1 MPEMKCSKMNLKSTT
16 SEEVAAQKYELK
28 SMLLK
33 KHSENEQQQKTILRL
48 KESNLQ
54 LNNIIKEQHINIYEQ
69 LNEKEVLQD
78 TIRKLKESKI
88 TLECALKEQKAYKDE
103 LKAIA
108 SKLKEKKEQLQKN
121 VQDLWTENSQLH
133 TSVTDK
139 SSQLALLEI
148 QKKHLYHKITD
159 LQRWNTKLKV
169 AISEGDKQKDAL
181 KDIILNMKGANAKLK
196 YKIVKLMEE
205 KNLIEMKS
213 LVLENVRQELKAT
226 KIQKK
231 SLVFRTSETEE
242 SNIQVLTTKVKLE
255 EKNNKM
261 KGTIKELK
269 DKIQKMEA
277 AALNFEHL
285 RHKLDSAEMQK
296 KELTF
301 KSLEMQKANSQ
312 LLAANRKLEE
322 EKTKLKI
329 TIEEIQGENQQMKA
343 SLIDLEK
350 LRYDSKEIATQNWRL
365 ALENSAIQEANTYLQ
380 AAKVKLEKENNQMK
394 GTIMKLQ
401 DKNYTLEAG
410 ITELNNLKH
419 EIETTET
426 QNKDFIL
433 NNTQLQKTKTQS
445 LAAKGYLEETNE
457 EECTVKEHQIK
468 THQEEAFGTN
478 LEMFKH
484 EQWALETKKE
494 ELKTVEMQKENMQLM
509 TAKDKLEKEND
520 KMKGTIRELQDKSY
534 QLEAYV
540 TELRSEIK
548 TLQSERTFMVKD
560 SEEYEAEKEN
570 NAVNSEAKVIQDR
583 SHQRDIFV
591 TQLKKT
597 FLQPNNREAQ
607 YKAEGSQEN
616 ETNNYLQTTSSN
628 RNLPAPSEGEMHLN
642 ISHKEQQNSMSE
654 GKTSEL
660 QKKKTFL
667 EDETNESCITLDII
681 QIIETYI
688 DAENRKLKSNMLEF
702 QKKNPQLE
710 LFNFNLHE
718 KNIQKEVT
726 RSKNKSLLTSDVKL
740 VNESSK
746 LQANAYCI
754 KDTAEKTEESKMLQD
769 CGLKISEG
777 KNKKTEHK
785 SLEIIAHD
793 VHLQENKDYLQT
805 QQPDLQSIK
814 EDTKQLPKS
823 CASRLQEYA
832 NEIVAKE
839 PKNKNILPNMLKA
852 LQNNAEMHNTIT
864 SLNTATRKV
873 EQKHNMLPGDSLKNS
888 QLGTTVFDARD
899 ITYSHQI
906 QTQNIQNTEPEKKKQ
921 LDTSDSQLQ
930 DNTNNIIAF
939 HSQHNH
945 STTTTTTNNNN
956 NHNNVLEE
964 LEKIGYLHDIVP
976 KQTAA
981 LGKVNE
987 ENKEPQKHGLQCVKI
1002 NTEQLQYKTLQLE
1015 ATVFNLH
1022 HSNDNLQKQ
1031 AQDWQNDKQEN
1042 YILTSKI
1049 REVQG
1054 SKAKQLIEQC
1064 EEKFKNL
1071 ETSIADLKC
1080 VITEEQKESQN
1091 LKDQLTTQTLLAINQ
1106 TMELQ
1111 GLLSEML
1118 MDNSDLQEPVKIL
1131 QTENNKLRS
1140 QITVSE
1146 VNEDV
1151 LKQNESNKKSDKN
1164 TKGTLIIA
1172 EKPFV
1177 EIKKNE
1183 MKAEMYI
1190 SKLQRNTHLKNN
1202 DQQVGS
1208 EELLLKIQQL
1218 PASYEKVVNENRL
1231 LKAMVSELKVK
1242 LAQSS
1247 HKVEEQLI
1255 QNEKKSENSS
1265 VKSINYQVLTNN
1277 QIQSPK
1283 QSEIRSEEKEV
1294 PEKLVYQLEKRLLE
1308 EQFELCSLRLQI
1320 ESQRKEFDTEKSKLE
1335 NKIVELNSN
1344 IELLNKNVKNCEKE
1358 IKSMEITASE
1368 QEKMLSEEQMY
1379 SSKMRSKMNQ
1389 LIHAAEEEKG
1399 QLELMMDELLQENTR
1414 LQHIINDHEERATVK
1429 VRETEEKMKTTK
1441 VQGEEKL
1448 NEKHFELMVP
1458 VSDIAKLQEIINV
1471 LQNRN
1476 NKLQETIE
1484 VYGADKALLEEA
1496 LIHVDDELAEA
1507 RSHFQKQE
1515 RTLQIKL
1522 NAAKEMI
1529 RKLQSENDKLVNN
1542 ELQLQRNLTKLG
1554 EQRLLLLDMIPC
1566 KKGYSV
1572 NEIKSHEPDNSGEII
1587 KNVDEDNVTEAEYSV
1602 FDTKEQYCE
1611 ISKQPTDADIDFNML
1626 QDQAL
1631 VLAEML
1637 LEPQVE
1643 FRNQNIQ
1650 LARMEHTKESLQ
1662 QSVRELSD
1670 TNNKLQ
1676 SEIKKLKEERSVLEL
1691 NIIDLKIRLKDEH
1704 GSVSASET
1712 KLQEIEGEKIY
1723 LEKMVAELLND
1734 NTKFQDKIDS
1744 LEEKVSVV
1752 SAQYLGKVYNLT
1764 HGGMDTKSH
1773 KTDGIN
1779 VNEME
1784 GMQENICIIQEIDIN
1799 LEVRNSKLD
1808 EAENLEGTVTELGK
1822 TVSQKHLLNEN
1833 AGTHQSNSGFKN
1845 IFSLHGKE
1853 EGKWACRDTVKDKNK
1868 ETSIRES
1875 KNKSNLVADISDS
1888 QVQVDSKTEL
1898 WLKDK
1903 TKAGDKKHFSNS
1915 VDKCNVL
1922 PSHTSDRKYSGN
1934 SELVFNLID
1943 VGLQLQ
1949 EDCKHFQPML
1959 PHVTQFADEQV
1970 KKMKGSNEKLHGN
1983 ITELQVKKKCLEKT
1997 TYTPQIISIGRN
2009 PNASLSF
2016 SASRVLDQNIKLQKT
2031 ANSLQRRKPLLELGL
2046 CDCDNQVKATDQK
2059 NICLYEQLTVK
2070 IIDEDRHHNNTILQ
2084 HEDTQT
2090 DTQQELDSFI
2100 GMQEE
2105 LKGSAAP
2112 DDQTKVGN
2120 VGTEEVKEL
2129 QEENK
2134 RLKHDIQQHKE
2145 QSTFFQNTV
2154 SSLNEKLSEHINCSK
2169 VEENFINEK
2178 KITEQQ
2184 NVLLQNTVNML
2195 QKDNKKLVESQVTF
2209 ENDNHLLNERISK
2222 LCQML
2227 NENRQFSKREYESD
2241 QEEKKHEDMSKLETM
2256 FLKHKIFA
2264 EQHNQIDLRVL
2275 NTANEPQ
2282 ETIQPFPD
2290 GSEDLQARVLELQEI
2305 ANDLQEKCLLELELC
2320 KHDNRVMVEDQKDSS
2335 LQEKCK
2341 DYQDSNNELQNNI
2354 SYLDKG
2360 TSEDT
2365 YKDKSK
2371 NSKMAET
2378 MKLLQV
2384 SNEKSILTIQNLEK
2398 EKQLLKET
2406 VLDLINKLCNEHKL
2420 FSCTESQTNNTEDQ
2434 KAYSKQGIE
2443 ELLQNNAY
2451 LNAII
2456 FEENIGKNSMIYHQY
2471 EETDVQEM
2479 NNYRKLQDKLKE
2491 KVTLNSHTKAEITGV
2506 EEIKELQEKNYK
2518 LRINNHELKE
2528 QTTFLENMVRS
2539 LKEKLDKQ
2547 INYNKNEE
2555 RLIRVKNCFL
2565 KRAVEM
2571 LQENNEKLG
2580 QSLTNVDKDKHLLSA
2595 RVSELQQKLTEFQ
2608 HFNAN
2613 ITVKQVHGKSV
2624 PYKYKMF
2631 EKEIK
2636 DQGSLFSEFKISPDK
2651 EQSSESIDVN
2661 VKMINTNIE
2670 LQETVQTLKS
2680 ANEDLQVKALELQET
2695 VNNLN
2700 EKKNH
2705 LESELRNLGNQLK
2718 VSDQNNTCL
2727 QEKCKHYSTRNLELQ
2742 KSVGDISETITKE
2755 MSKNASLIETVKLLQ
2770 MKNEESKLTIEELEK
2785 EKNILK
2791 DTVAELQQMQ
2801 SSEHKPPID
2810 KTNHNEDEKVFL
2822 KSGIKENNV
2831 SIHQHLH
2838 EESKQSDGQQELN
2851 NCTELQDKLKGINTL
2866 DDKTKVEVKEANKI
2880 KGLQEENKNLQI
2892 VIQKLK
2898 QQNAF
2903 FENQVFTL
2911 QEKLEKQT
2919 NYNKDEDSLI
2929 NQKRITEEKNSLLQ
2943 KAVTILQD
2951 NNEKLLESHIILEKD
2966 NSLLNARISELQQK
2980 LNEMCE
2986 KQAFGEKEQNKKEN
3000 PEKKKKNLES
3010 VVSDT
3015 KLFLDQDQY
3024 NENEYMDLKLANT
3037 CNKPRSGNEDL
3048 QIKILE
3054 LQEIVNDLQEKK
3066 YILEIE
3072 LCNLDSQLK
3081 AAVQKDD
3088 CLAKKSIDCERKI
3101 MEPYTSVSDLNKG
3114 TSETISKEKF
3124 KNATTTETI
3133 ELLQISNEK
3142 SKQTLEEL
3150 EREKKLLKD
3159 IVSDRQLKHCGEH
3172 MLSSNGETQHNN
3184 IENEKAFLKKRTR
3197 ELLQSNV
3204 ELIANISEEDMDNV
3218 NRIHQYE
3225 EGTYTDNQH
3234 ELHSCTD
3241 LQDKLKEK
3249 YLPGKQHV
3257 GENTEVKE
3265 TKNLQDE
3272 IKKLKSNNQE
3282 LKEQMTFFENLAFS
3296 LKAKLDQQINNKN
3309 EESLSNEKNIMQQK
3323 NDFLQKAVTMLQEN
3337 NQKFLES
3344 HIILERDNQLLT
3356 ARISELQKRLRDSQ
3370 HFERIIGKNHIV
3382 DKNNQNK
3389 KINLEEENKNV
3400 ETQSF
3405 INGNEDLQA
3414 NILELQ
3420 ETVQS
3425 LKEQKHLLELQFYN
3439 SDSQLNASNQKDG
3452 CLQKNCKDYEDSI
3465 MELQRSIVDLKKS
3478 TNETISKEKS
3488 KSTRMTEIIKLLQ
3501 ISNEKSQLTIE
3512 VLEKEKKK
3520 TKDTI
3525 SDLQDKVGDEQKLY
3539 GNTEGRSNSTEDTRS
3554 SVKRRIKEPCS
3565 HVQSNADSI
3574 ATISEDTTNNVLS
3587 HQCEEV
3593 IQADHQHQLDNCRE
3607 LQDDLKEKAAK
3618 DSQTKLDIAGTPEIK
3633 ELQQENMKL
3642 KINVQEL
3649 KEQKTIFENVICT
3662 LKEKLEKQKNYDRDE
3677 ESLTNKKKT
3686 EEKMYLLHKAVKILQ
3701 ENNERL
3707 VESHSILERENYVL
3721 KAKISELQQKPTE
3734 LQHLYI
3740 NDKQVNGKKGQC
3752 KKKILEE
3759 EKNILEVIASELK
3772 MSPGE
3777 IQHIENNKV
3786 EFKLGNTDKEY
3797 EENVNVLTNENED
3810 LQAEISELLTQLAK
3824 NEDVMNN
3831 SPNHS
3836 EKNIDSQK
3844 SYQQKVVL
3852 TITERVKS
3860 LQGSLKV
3867 LEEENRLLK
3876 STILDLQTNLI
3887 EEQWKSYQAIRSS
3900 SFQQLGEPSE
3910 NAEETRKC
3918 AEAFS
3923 KWWSYDVKEMEIIVC
3938 KEKLE
3943 VKEQN
3948 KQEDQSPETVT
3959 TQLMSQG
3966 CSEERAI
3973 KISAAVKSFFK
3984 ETSICLEELFTLCD
3998 ITNQL
4003 TEGKDVD
4010 FHRLL
4015 GTADTENPTELA
4027 VWEEK
4032 LAAGTSIEELKQ
4044 KISYLRTNI
4053 CEICAG
4059 DIGEQCTIQ

>member
-1 MPEMKCSKMNLKSTT
+1 SKMNLKSTT

-69 LNEKEVLQD
+69 LNEK
-78 TIRKLKESKI
+78 KLKESKI
-88 TLECALKEQKAYKDE
+88 TLE
-103 LKAIA
+103 
-108 SKLKEKKEQLQKN
+108 LKEKKEQLQKN

-205 KNLIEMKS
+205 KK
-213 LVLENVRQELKAT
+213 
-226 KIQKK
+226 
-231 SLVFRTSETEE
+231 TSETEE

-394 GTIMKLQ
+394 
-401 DKNYTLEAG
+401 
-410 ITELNNLKH
+410 ELNNLKH

-457 EECTVKEHQIK
+457 EECTD
-468 THQEEAFGTN
+468 

-520 KMKGTIRELQDKSY
+520 KMK
-534 QLEAYV
+534 
-540 TELRSEIK
+540 ELRSEIK

-591 TQLKKT
+591 TQ
-597 FLQPNNREAQ
+597 PNNREAQ

-642 ISHKEQQNSMSE
+642 ISR
-654 GKTSEL
+654 KTSEL

-667 EDETNESCITLDII
+667 EDETN
-681 QIIETYI
+681 
-688 DAENRKLKSNMLEF
+688 
-702 QKKNPQLE
+702 KKNPQLE

-964 LEKIGYLHDIVP
+964 LEK
-976 KQTAA
+976 
-981 LGKVNE
+981 
-987 ENKEPQKHGLQCVKI
+987 
-1002 NTEQLQYKTLQLE
+1002 
-1015 ATVFNLH
+1015 

-1091 LKDQLTTQTLLAINQ
+1091 LK
-1106 TMELQ
+1106 
-1111 GLLSEML
+1111 
-1118 MDNSDLQEPVKIL
+1118 
-1131 QTENNKLRS
+1131 
-1140 QITVSE
+1140 
-1146 VNEDV
+1146 
-1151 LKQNESNKKSDKN
+1151 
-1164 TKGTLIIA
+1164 
-1172 EKPFV
+1172 
-1177 EIKKNE
+1177 
-1183 MKAEMYI
+1183 
-1190 SKLQRNTHLKNN
+1190 
-1202 DQQVGS
+1202 
-1208 EELLLKIQQL
+1208 
-1218 PASYEKVVNENRL
+1218 
-1231 LKAMVSELKVK
+1231 
-1242 LAQSS
+1242 
-1247 HKVEEQLI
+1247 
-1255 QNEKKSENSS
+1255 NEKKSENSS

-1283 QSEIRSEEKEV
+1283 QSEIRSEEN
-1294 PEKLVYQLEKRLLE
+1294 
-1308 EQFELCSLRLQI
+1308 LRLQI

-1358 IKSMEITASE
+1358 I
-1368 QEKMLSEEQMY
+1368 
-1379 SSKMRSKMNQ
+1379 KMRSKMNQ

-1572 NEIKSHEPDNSGEII
+1572 NEIKSHEPDN
-1587 KNVDEDNVTEAEYSV
+1587 T
-1602 FDTKEQYCE
+1602 
-1611 ISKQPTDADIDFNML
+1611 
-1626 QDQAL
+1626 
-1631 VLAEML
+1631 
-1637 LEPQVE
+1637 
-1643 FRNQNIQ
+1643 
-1650 LARMEHTKESLQ
+1650 RMEHTKESLQ

-1676 SEIKKLKEERSVLEL
+1676 SEIKKLKE
-1691 NIIDLKIRLKDEH
+1691 
-1704 GSVSASET
+1704 
-1712 KLQEIEGEKIY
+1712 
-1723 LEKMVAELLND
+1723 
-1734 NTKFQDKIDS
+1734 
-1744 LEEKVSVV
+1744 
-1752 SAQYLGKVYNLT
+1752 
-1764 HGGMDTKSH
+1764 
-1773 KTDGIN
+1773 
-1779 VNEME
+1779 
-1784 GMQENICIIQEIDIN
+1784 
-1799 LEVRNSKLD
+1799 
-1808 EAENLEGTVTELGK
+1808 
-1822 TVSQKHLLNEN
+1822 
-1833 AGTHQSNSGFKN
+1833 N

-1903 TKAGDKKHFSNS
+1903 TKAG
-1915 VDKCNVL
+1915 
-1922 PSHTSDRKYSGN
+1922 
-1934 SELVFNLID
+1934 
-1943 VGLQLQ
+1943 
-1949 EDCKHFQPML
+1949 
-1959 PHVTQFADEQV
+1959 
-1970 KKMKGSNEKLHGN
+1970 
-1983 ITELQVKKKCLEKT
+1983 
-1997 TYTPQIISIGRN
+1997 
-2009 PNASLSF
+2009 
-2016 SASRVLDQNIKLQKT
+2016 
-2031 ANSLQRRKPLLELGL
+2031 
-2046 CDCDNQVKATDQK
+2046 
-2059 NICLYEQLTVK
+2059 
-2070 IIDEDRHHNNTILQ
+2070 
-2084 HEDTQT
+2084 
-2090 DTQQELDSFI
+2090 

-2241 QEEKKHEDMSKLETM
+2241 QEEKKHE
-2256 FLKHKIFA
+2256 

-2341 DYQDSNNELQNNI
+2341 DY
-2354 SYLDKG
+2354 
-2360 TSEDT
+2360 
-2365 YKDKSK
+2365 
-2371 NSKMAET
+2371 
-2378 MKLLQV
+2378 QV

-2547 INYNKNEE
+2547 INYNKNE
-2555 RLIRVKNCFL
+2555 
-2565 KRAVEM
+2565 RAVEM

-2613 ITVKQVHGKSV
+2613 ITVKQVH
-2624 PYKYKMF
+2624 
-2631 EKEIK
+2631 
-2636 DQGSLFSEFKISPDK
+2636 EFKISPDK

-2695 VNNLN
+2695 VNNL
-2700 EKKNH
+2700 K
-2705 LESELRNLGNQLK
+2705 SELRNLGNQLK

-2986 KQAFGEKEQNKKEN
+2986 N
-3000 PEKKKKNLES
+3000 
-3010 VVSDT
+3010 
-3015 KLFLDQDQY
+3015 
-3024 NENEYMDLKLANT
+3024 
-3037 CNKPRSGNEDL
+3037 
-3048 QIKILE
+3048 
-3054 LQEIVNDLQEKK
+3054 
-3066 YILEIE
+3066 
-3072 LCNLDSQLK
+3072 
-3081 AAVQKDD
+3081 
-3088 CLAKKSIDCERKI
+3088 
-3101 MEPYTSVSDLNKG
+3101 
-3114 TSETISKEKF
+3114 
-3124 KNATTTETI
+3124 
-3133 ELLQISNEK
+3133 NEK

-3150 EREKKLLKD
+3150 ER
-3159 IVSDRQLKHCGEH
+3159 
-3172 MLSSNGETQHNN
+3172 
-3184 IENEKAFLKKRTR
+3184 
-3197 ELLQSNV
+3197 
-3204 ELIANISEEDMDNV
+3204 
-3218 NRIHQYE
+3218 
-3225 EGTYTDNQH
+3225 
-3234 ELHSCTD
+3234 
-3241 LQDKLKEK
+3241 
-3249 YLPGKQHV
+3249 
-3257 GENTEVKE
+3257 ENTEVKE

-3309 EESLSNEKNIMQQK
+3309 E
-3323 NDFLQKAVTMLQEN
+3323 
-3337 NQKFLES
+3337 
-3344 HIILERDNQLLT
+3344 
-3356 ARISELQKRLRDSQ
+3356 
-3370 HFERIIGKNHIV
+3370 
-3382 DKNNQNK
+3382 NNQNK

-3439 SDSQLNASNQKDG
+3439 SDSQ
-3452 CLQKNCKDYEDSI
+3452 
-3465 MELQRSIVDLKKS
+3465 
-3478 TNETISKEKS
+3478 EKS

-3539 GNTEGRSNSTEDTRS
+3539 GNTEG
-3554 SVKRRIKEPCS
+3554 
-3565 HVQSNADSI
+3565 
-3574 ATISEDTTNNVLS
+3574 
-3587 HQCEEV
+3587 
-3593 IQADHQHQLDNCRE
+3593 
-3607 LQDDLKEKAAK
+3607 
-3618 DSQTKLDIAGTPEIK
+3618 TPEIK

-3649 KEQKTIFENVICT
+3649 KEQKTIFEN
-3662 LKEKLEKQKNYDRDE
+3662 
-3677 ESLTNKKKT
+3677 
-3686 EEKMYLLHKAVKILQ
+3686 AVKILQ
-3701 ENNERL
+3701 ENN
-3707 VESHSILERENYVL
+3707 RENYVL

-3740 NDKQVNGKKGQC
+3740 NDKQVN
-3752 KKKILEE
+3752 
-3759 EKNILEVIASELK
+3759 
-3772 MSPGE
+3772 
-3777 IQHIENNKV
+3777 
-3786 EFKLGNTDKEY
+3786 
-3797 EENVNVLTNENED
+3797 ENVNVLTNENED

-3852 TITERVKS
+3852 TITER
-3860 LQGSLKV
+3860 GSLKV

-3876 STILDLQTNLI
+3876 STILDLQTNL
-3887 EEQWKSYQAIRSS
+3887 
-3900 SFQQLGEPSE
+3900 
-3910 NAEETRKC
+3910 
-3918 AEAFS
+3918 
-3923 KWWSYDVKEMEIIVC
+3923 
-3938 KEKLE
+3938 
-3943 VKEQN
+3943 
-3948 KQEDQSPETVT
+3948 
-3959 TQLMSQG
+3959 
-3966 CSEERAI
+3966 
-3973 KISAAVKSFFK
+3973 
-3984 ETSICLEELFTLCD
+3984 
-3998 ITNQL
+3998 
-4003 TEGKDVD
+4003 
-4010 FHRLL
+4010 
-4015 GTADTENPTELA
+4015 
-4027 VWEEK
+4027 
-4032 LAAGTSIEELKQ
+4032 
-4044 KISYLRTNI
+4044 
-4053 CEICAG
+4053 
-4059 DIGEQCTIQ
+4059 